1 MEPIRTLLD
10 HAMSPG
16 EPILPSELHRYYDGD
31 LRFSAALEDRPY
43 VIGNFVSTL
52 DGVVSYEI
60 PGHAGGGEISGHNE
74 ADRFIMGLLR
84 ASADAIMVGSGT
96 LHATAPDHLW
106 IPEFM
111 YSKAAEVYRIYRQ
124 TVLRKPDYPSTVI
137 VSASGVVDL
146 ERAVFRTPGIVVQI
160 VTTLKGRDRLI
171 AAGVD
176 RLGTTEV
183 TVLDD
188 SDLLVAPAAMLKF
201 LRMTKGVRLL
211 LHEGGPTLFGQ
222 FVAAGLVDELF
233 LTMAPQIAGRN
244 LERPRPAI
252 AWGTEFLP
260 ETAPWLRILGVK
272 QSGDHLCLR
281 YGLAAKQGSQVER

>member
-10 HAMSPG
+10 RAMSPG

-96 LHATAPDHLW
+96 LHATAPGHRW
-106 IPEFM
+106 IPEEFM
-111 YSKAAEVYRIYRQ
+111 YSQAAEFYRIYRQ
-124 TVLRKPDYPSTVI
+124 TVLGKPDYPSTVI

-160 VTTLKGRDRLI
+160 VTTLKGRERLI

-183 TVLDD
+183 EVSIRKFKSTTRSIFPVRVGSRQTTSSTDKNSSCPPASRTCLQVVLGQLGASPPGIRD
-188 SDLLVAPAAMLKF
+188 SPFPDAACLPESGRSNGRCADRRSAPSAPAA
-201 LRMTKGVRLL
+201 RASIRG
-211 LHEGGPTLFGQ
+211 
-222 FVAAGLVDELF
+222 
-233 LTMAPQIAGRN
+233 APDDFWDDAQ
-244 LERPRPAI
+244 
-252 AWGTEFLP
+252 
-260 ETAPWLRILGVK
+260 
-272 QSGDHLCLR
+272 QS
-281 YGLAAKQGSQVER
+281 